1 MTHAINAHNVFTGKH
16 VTAWAAIMPTKSGT
30 FSVRLSSEAK
40 RQVDQLAR
48 LTKRSRSFI
57 VKEAV
62 ECYIR
67 DRAAYVRDLDA
78 AVASAESGVGHSSEQ
93 IFTWMK
99 SWGTANEL
107 PSPDPDIRSRE

>member
-1 MTHAINAHNVFTGKH
+1 
-16 VTAWAAIMPTKSGT
+16 MPDKVAT
-30 FSVRLSSEAK
+30 FSVRLPDEVG

-62 ECYIR
+62 ESYVR
-67 DRAAYVRDLDA
+67 DRADYLQRLDD
-78 AVASAESGVGHSSEQ
+78 AVASAESGVGHSGEQ

-99 SWGTANEL
+99 SWGTSNEL
-107 PSPDPDIRSRE
+107 SSPIPDIQPGS

>member
-1 MTHAINAHNVFTGKH
+1 
-16 VTAWAAIMPTKSGT
+16 MPTKAET
-30 FSVRLSSEAK
+30 FSVRVSSEVK
-40 RQVDQLAR
+40 QQVDQLAR

-67 DRAAYVRDLDA
+67 DRAAYIRDLDA

-93 IFTWMK
+93 IFTWIK

-107 PSPDPDIRSRE
+107 PSPGPDVRSGE